1 MTIATVDLV
10 AGDNLPF
17 IGLQLTDNATGAPI
31 DLSPVGTSVVVIF
44 RVAGGA
50 GLPPL
55 STINC
60 SYITDGTD
68 GKITFNFPGTT
79 LQVAPGLYEGQI
91 VTTFGS
97 GNVQTVYD
105 LLKFR
110 VRAA

>member
-17 IGLQLTDNATGAPI
+17 IGLQLTDAATGNPI
-31 DLSPVGTSVVVIF
+31 DLSPVGTSAVVLF
-44 RVAGGA
+44 RPLNGA
-50 GLPPL
+50 GSPPL
-55 STINC
+55 STIPCTYVTN
-60 SYITDGTD
+60 GTD

-79 LQVAPGLYEGQI
+79 LQVPAGQYEGQI
-91 VTTFGS
+91 VITFGN

-105 LLKFR
+105 LLRFR